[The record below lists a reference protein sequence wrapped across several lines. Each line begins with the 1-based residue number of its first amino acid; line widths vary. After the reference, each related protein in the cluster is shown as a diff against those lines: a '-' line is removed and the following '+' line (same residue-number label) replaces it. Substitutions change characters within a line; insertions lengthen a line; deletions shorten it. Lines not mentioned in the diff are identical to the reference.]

1 VAKREDVEAE
11 GRDRLDIN
19 DDNGG
24 GDREWETDVER

>member
-11 GRDRLDIN
+11 GRDRPKVN
-19 DDNGG
+19 DDNEG